1 MKFNFKHTPV
11 ALALA
16 ALFVTPLAYAD
27 VVETPTDGTPSS
39 GEVTL
44 TKDLSY
50 VQDVT
55 VSGTASVIGVITL
68 DASSAALID
77 DKQSSTLNGVTNTQV
92 TNKADVGASVLKSA
106 KGNIG
111 VNVTAG
117 DNNQQA
123 NAAALSAADAS
134 FAWGS
139 SDAEVFANQ
148 LASGNQTINNGN
160 TNTASLGGA
169 SLQDAS
175 GNIGVN
181 ISAGNSNQQKNDLA
195 ASVAVARLAT
205 ATVKVSQ
212 TNTANATANL
222 PIHKEEVQLVNVNLA
237 LNASGGY
244 SGSSNGSYS
253 GSQSGTTSGN
263 SYQSTN
269 FYPDQW
275 TANGGIVNGIV
286 HPGGAFLGHAD
297 FDGEAQGAVANPTKG
312 VDSNGVQIGG
322 LGFDNV
328 GTFTG
333 SQSGTLG
340 FSESG
345 TQSLSG
351 TVTGQIPVVVAV
363 NLNTTNTST
372 LSDNVLSNASGN
384 IGLNVATG
392 TNNQQYNGLAISATQ
407 VGIPTGSSGESRMR

>member
-16 ALFVTPLAYAD
+16 TLFMTPLAFAS
-27 VVETPTDGTPSS
+27 ESESPTESTPSS
-39 GEVTL
+39 GEVVL
-44 TKDLSY
+44 SKDLSL
-50 VQDVT
+50 VQDI
-55 VSGTASVIGVITL
+55 SVIGTVGVAGLINING
-68 DASSAALID
+68 SSAALVD
-77 DKQSSTLNGVTNTQV
+77 DKQSSTVNGVLNTEV

-106 KGNIG
+106 TGNIG

-134 FAWGS
+134 FVWGS
-139 SDAEVFANQ
+139 SDAEVFAHQ
-148 LASGNQTINNGN
+148 HASGNVTFNNGN
-160 TNTASLGGA
+160 TNTATLGGA

-205 ATVKVSQ
+205 ATVKVLQ
-212 TNTANATANL
+212 TNSANSTANT
-222 PIHKEEVQLVNVNLA
+222 PIHKEEVQMINVSLA

-244 SGSSNGSYS
+244 SGSSSNGSYS

-275 TANGGIVNGIV
+275 SPNGGTGLPGTVV
-286 HPGGAFLGHAD
+286 HPAGFFLGHAD
-297 FDGEAQGAVANPTKG
+297 FDNEAQGAVQNPDKPG
-312 VDSNGVQIGG
+312 VGG

-328 GTFTG
+328 GGYSG
-333 SQSGTLG
+333 SQSGSLG

-345 TQSLSG
+345 TQSLAG

-407 VGIPTGSSGESRMR
+407 VGTGNPNGEF

>member
-1 MKFNFKHTPV
+1 
-11 ALALA
+11 
-16 ALFVTPLAYAD
+16 
-27 VVETPTDGTPSS
+27 
-39 GEVTL
+39 
-44 TKDLSY
+44 
-50 VQDVT
+50 
-55 VSGTASVIGVITL
+55 
-68 DASSAALID
+68 
-77 DKQSSTLNGVTNTQV
+77 V

-148 LASGNQTINNGN
+148 LASGNVTINNGN

-205 ATVKVSQ
+205 ATVKVLQ
-212 TNTANATANL
+212 TNTANSTQNL
-222 PIHKEEVQLVNVNLA
+222 PIHKEEVQYKDVSLA
-237 LNASGGY
+237 LSASGGY
-244 SGSSNGSYS
+244 SGSSSNGSFS
-253 GSQSGTTSGN
+253 GLQSGTSSGN

-275 TANGGIVNGIV
+275 GPNGGTGLPGNIV
-286 HPGGAFLGHAD
+286 HPGGAYIGHAD
-297 FDGEAQGAVANPTKG
+297 FDNETQGAVQNPDKPG
-312 VDSNGVQIGG
+312 VGG

-328 GTFTG
+328 GSYTG
-333 SQSGTLG
+333 SQSGQLG

-351 TVTGQIPVVVAV
+351 TVTGRIPVVVAV

-407 VGIPTGSSGESRMR
+407 VGIPTDSSGESRMK